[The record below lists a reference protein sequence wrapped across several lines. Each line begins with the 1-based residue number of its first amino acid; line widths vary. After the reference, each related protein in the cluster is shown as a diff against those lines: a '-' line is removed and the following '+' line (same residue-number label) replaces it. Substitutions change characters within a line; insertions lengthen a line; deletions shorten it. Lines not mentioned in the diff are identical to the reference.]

1 MTENQNKRPIS
12 RRKFLKT
19 STLIVTG
26 SAIAFGAVSVPL
38 LRRDRLLLRPP
49 GALEEDIFLA
59 SCIKCGQCLQ
69 VCPPQVIKL
78 AGISQGFGVGTPY
91 IVPREGGCI
100 LCSGLPCVLACPT
113 GALAHELS
121 LGKDAEMGLAVISNP
136 DTCLSVRGVND
147 LVYRLENLQK
157 KRTASP
163 DQTEL
168 KEILA
173 SLIKRLTDN
182 EKKVWQNKFSVPEIS
197 DHSLVTILK
206 QMKSSDLQWILNF
219 AESSSQA
226 QKACQICLEQ
236 CPIKDEKTIVFVTR
250 TDPDT
255 GQDYLWPSVRKTCV
269 GCGVCEERC
278 PTAVASITITP
289 RLKWSE
295 KQAGNYTR
303 KNNQT

>member
-12 RRKFLKT
+12 RRKFLKA
-19 STLIVTG
+19 STLVVTG

-38 LRRDRLLLRPP
+38 LRRNRRLLRPP

-182 EKKVWQNKFSVPEIS
+182 EKKVWQNKFSVLEIS

-278 PTAVASITITP
+278 PTPVASITITP

>member
-1 MTENQNKRPIS
+1 VTEKQSNTAIS
-12 RRKFLKT
+12 RRKFLRT
-19 STLIVTG
+19 STLVVTG

-38 LRRDRLLLRPP
+38 LRRGRLLLRPP
-49 GALEEDIFLA
+49 GALDEDVFLA

-78 AGISQGFGVGTPY
+78 AGISQGFGIGTPY

-121 LGKDAEMGLAVISNP
+121 LGKDAEMGLAVISGP
-136 DTCLSVRGVND
+136 DTCLSIRGVND
-147 LVYRLENLQK
+147 LVYRLENLLK
-157 KRTASP
+157 KRTSSP

-168 KEILA
+168 IDILT
-173 SLIKRLTDN
+173 SLIKRLSKD
-182 EKKVWQNKFSVPEIS
+182 EKKVWQSRFSLPEIS
-197 DHSLVTILK
+197 DETLLGISRQLK
-206 QMKSSDLQWILNF
+206 NSDLKWILDF
-219 AESSSQA
+219 VASSSQA
-226 QKACQICLEQ
+226 QKACQVCLDL

-255 GQDYLWPSVRKTCV
+255 GRKYLWPSVRKTCV
-269 GCGVCEERC
+269 GCGVCEEKC
-278 PTAVASITITP
+278 PTPVASITITP

-295 KQAGNYTR
+295 KMAGNQPRTNYHT
-303 KNNQT
+303 

>member
-1 MTENQNKRPIS
+1 
-12 RRKFLKT
+12 
-19 STLIVTG
+19 
-26 SAIAFGAVSVPL
+26 
-38 LRRDRLLLRPP
+38 
-49 GALEEDIFLA
+49 
-59 SCIKCGQCLQ
+59 
-69 VCPPQVIKL
+69 
-78 AGISQGFGVGTPY
+78 
-91 IVPREGGCI
+91 
-100 LCSGLPCVLACPT
+100 
-113 GALAHELS
+113 
-121 LGKDAEMGLAVISNP
+121 MGLAVISNP

-147 LVYRLENLQK
+147 LVYRLEILQK

-219 AESSSQA
+219 VEFSSQA